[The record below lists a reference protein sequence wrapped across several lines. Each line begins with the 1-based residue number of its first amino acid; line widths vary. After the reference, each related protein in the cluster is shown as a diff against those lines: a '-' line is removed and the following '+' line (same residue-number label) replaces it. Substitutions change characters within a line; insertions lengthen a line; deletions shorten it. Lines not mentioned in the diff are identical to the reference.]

1 MLISMNW
8 RKDCE
13 MNSENPILTIDTLKM
28 YSEKYDIPFTDV
40 MLIALNRY
48 GLCANITDKRLRFKL
63 KPSTCTMFFYLA
75 VCVNTY
81 DSPFTINDNN
91 ILCMNGEELGRIF
104 DIEKDT
110 CDATY
115 FRRDKTELT
124 LNSNMRSQCKG
135 CTFCGTYNLDPDD
148 RVDMSTDEKI
158 AEFIQGYLKINNMK
172 DLSNLVRVTI
182 CTGCFFNEMQLVE
195 HIISVYR
202 VFRQYGFTKRIR
214 YIGSQIKSE
223 EAMQKIEDMIPYFS
237 LSLTVECFSK
247 REVRMRKEKAS
258 LNMDNIQKI
267 LTRSLAHNFST
278 NYLYIVGLDDL
289 SIMQSGVELLL
300 NSINRI
306 PIFQV
311 MQNYVKKHENERAE
325 AAKTLDYYLQARK
338 FIEKTFANTTMKPR
352 TWENYR
358 SLFYTT
364 YQNNPLEC
372 IKI

>member
-1 MLISMNW
+1 MNNEKEMLTV
-8 RKDCE
+8 D
-13 MNSENPILTIDTLKM
+13 LLKM

-48 GLCANITDKRLRFKL
+48 GLCADVPDKRLRFKFR
-63 KPSTCTMFFYLA
+63 PFSCTEIFYLA
-75 VCVNTY
+75 ICVNTY
-81 DSPFTINDNN
+81 ESPFTIGGNN
-91 ILCMNGEELGRIF
+91 VLLLNGSELGQIF

-115 FRRDKTELT
+115 FRRQKTELT

-158 AEFIQGYLKINNMK
+158 AEFIEGYLKINNMK

-182 CTGCFFNEMQLVE
+182 CTGCFTSEMKLVE
-195 HIISVYR
+195 HIISIYR
-202 VFRQYGFTKRIR
+202 VFQQYGFTKRIR
-214 YIGSQIKSE
+214 YIGSQIRSE
-223 EAMQKIEDMIPYFS
+223 EAMQMIQDAIPFFS
-237 LSLTVECFSK
+237 LSLTTECFSK

-258 LNMDNIQKI
+258 LHMEDIKEI
-267 LTRSLAHNFST
+267 LARSLAHKFST
-278 NYLYIVGLDDL
+278 NFLYIVGLDEL
-289 SIMQSGVELLL
+289 SILQSGVEMLLPY
-300 NSINRI
+300 INRM

-311 MQNYVKKHENERAE
+311 MQNYVEKHENERTE
-325 AAKTLDYYLQARK
+325 EAKTLDYYFQARK

-364 YQNNPLEC
+364 YQNKPLEC

>member
-1 MLISMNW
+1 
-8 RKDCE
+8 
-13 MNSENPILTIDTLKM
+13 MNSENPTLTIDTLKM
-28 YSEKYDIPFTDV
+28 YSDKYDIPFTDV

-48 GLCANITDKRLRFKL
+48 GLRANIPDKRLRFKF
-63 KPSTCTMFFYLA
+63 KPSTCSIVFYLA

-81 DSPFTINDNN
+81 DSPFTINDSNM
-91 ILCMNGEELGRIF
+91 LCINGEELGQIF

-115 FRRDKTELT
+115 FRRNKTELT

-158 AEFIQGYLKINNMK
+158 AEFIEGYLKINNIK

-182 CTGCFFNEMQLVE
+182 CTGCFLNEMQLVD

-223 EAMQKIEDMIPYFS
+223 EAMQKIEDAIPFFS

-258 LNMDNIQKI
+258 LNMDDIQKI
-267 LTRSLAHNFST
+267 LARSLSHNFST

-289 SIMQSGVELLL
+289 SVMQSGVELLL
-300 NSINRI
+300 NHINRM

-311 MQNYVKKHENERAE
+311 MQNYVERHENERAE
-325 AAKTLDYYLQARK
+325 AAKTLDYYFQARK
-338 FIEKTFANTTMKPR
+338 FIEKQFANTTMKPR

-364 YQNNPLEC
+364 YQDKPLEC